1 MNTQIATI
9 KNQILY
15 GRKLRARAQGMDIA
29 RFAPVDWLDLY
40 ATNLTPEVAG
50 RWASMQAEFTRI
62 MGESATGSDWAPGW
76 DEDRFRSEMVAARD
90 AAELPEHAGQAVRQ
104 FCDAFRAVAS
114 AYGSDNV
121 REALTQLR
129 LGHALQVLPAG
140 A

>member
-1 MNTQIATI
+1 MNTQVATV

-29 RFAPVDWLDLY
+29 HFAAVDWLDLY
-40 ATNLTPEVAG
+40 ANNLTPELAE
-50 RWASMQAEFTRI
+50 RWEKMQGEFVLIMNASSV
-62 MGESATGSDWAPGW
+62 GSAWAPGW
-76 DEDRFRSEMVAARD
+76 DEDRFRTAMVEARD
-90 AAELPEHAGQAVRQ
+90 AADLPEHAGQAVRQ

-114 AYGSDNV
+114 AYGSENV
-121 REALTQLR
+121 QEALTQLR